1 MGVSYVTLLWD
12 NMGDLVDA
20 VVFADGS
27 SKVRIL

>member
-27 SKVRIL
+27 KVRIL